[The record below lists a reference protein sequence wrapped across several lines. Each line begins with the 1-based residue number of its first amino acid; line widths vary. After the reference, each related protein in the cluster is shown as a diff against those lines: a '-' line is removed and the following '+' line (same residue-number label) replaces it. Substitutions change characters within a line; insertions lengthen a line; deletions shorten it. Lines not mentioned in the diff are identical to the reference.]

1 MISGFPRNVKVIM
14 CADLVGVTWAQFKY
28 AVNFARLRKNKSTC
42 FGCKLSTGRTIFSS
56 KMLPSHFSV
65 ADFGVFA
72 VALVLGLIVVL
83 LFMFDFVS
91 SIFHRFMIF

>member
-1 MISGFPRNVKVIM
+1 
-14 CADLVGVTWAQFKY
+14 
-28 AVNFARLRKNKSTC
+28 
-42 FGCKLSTGRTIFSS
+42 
-56 KMLPSHFSV
+56 MLPSHFSV

-91 SIFHRFMIF
+91 ILVNKGPCLLRLQITKGDRLASYTEIIGRDQRRVGIL

>member
-1 MISGFPRNVKVIM
+1 
-14 CADLVGVTWAQFKY
+14 
-28 AVNFARLRKNKSTC
+28 
-42 FGCKLSTGRTIFSS
+42 
-56 KMLPSHFSV
+56 MLPSHFSV

-91 SIFHRFMIF
+91 NTFPKAPDI

>member
-1 MISGFPRNVKVIM
+1 MRDPGNEVVSVVKV
-14 CADLVGVTWAQFKY
+14 V
-28 AVNFARLRKNKSTC
+28 
-42 FGCKLSTGRTIFSS
+42 FSS

-65 ADFGVFA
+65 TDFGVFA

-91 SIFHRFMIF
+91 NIFHRFMIF